1 MTTRTTSLE
10 HFMQAPLDE
19 RCFFADGGLGIYMY
33 DHHYGVTETYRVRE
47 SDGTTR
53 ARLPL
58 VPALAEAA
66 EQYRLAVADARHLNS
81 AADDAWTAAW
91 AQWCDGIA
99 AALDGRDEDQSMA
112 DVVAYVDWM
121 ELQEGSSAWKKWNR
135 TGELVEGRGLR
146 AWRARRRWQ
155 RIYDNE
161 PRPDP
166 VAEAAVYGARQQAVA
181 AAECECERR
190 MAAVEG
196 EWKRAQQEVGE
207 VRASAAAIIAHAE
220 GELERAYEAALK
232 VVPVGVYV

>member
-1 MTTRTTSLE
+1 
-10 HFMQAPLDE
+10 
-19 RCFFADGGLGIYMY
+19 
-33 DHHYGVTETYRVRE
+33 
-47 SDGTTR
+47 
-53 ARLPL
+53 
-58 VPALAEAA
+58 
-66 EQYRLAVADARHLNS
+66 
-81 AADDAWTAAW
+81 
-91 AQWCDGIA
+91 
-99 AALDGRDEDQSMA
+99 
-112 DVVAYVDWM
+112 M
-121 ELQEGSSAWKKWNR
+121 ELQEGTKAWRKWNR
-135 TGELVEGRGLR
+135 TGELAEGRGLR